1 MSTIKNKNIYILESV
16 NAYNYLNKKIDNYI
30 EQNDFKQSD
39 KDNIIKY
46 VLHVALSIVINN
58 NTIRNII
65 VINNNNSGIYIYNN
79 TINSIIYKVSRIL
92 EHDNILNIKDLE
104 CYYIKLDITYAKHL
118 IIKITPTT
126 GEKLWIMEKTTE
138 AL

>member
-1 MSTIKNKNIYILESV
+1 MSTIKSKNIYILESV

-30 EQNDFKQSD
+30 EQNNFKQSD
-39 KDNIIKY
+39 KDNIVKY
-46 VLHVALSIVINN
+46 ILHVALSIVINN

-65 VINNNNSGIYIYNN
+65 VVNNNNSGIYIYNN

-92 EHDNILNIKDLE
+92 EHDNNLNIRDLD
-104 CYYIKLDITYAKHL
+104 CYYINLDIAYAKHL
-118 IIKITPTT
+118 IIEITPTT
-126 GEKLWIMEKTTE
+126 GEKLWITEKTIE